1 MAQDI
6 ELSVVIPCLNED
18 ETLEICIRKAL
29 TSFKQMNIH
38 GEVVIADNGSTDR
51 SVSIA
56 ESLGA
61 RVIHQPLKGYGNAL
75 HKGILESR
83 GKYIIMGDADD
94 SYDFSDIERFVNKL
108 REGYDVVMGTRLK
121 GTIKK
126 GAMPWLHQ
134 YFGNPA
140 LTWLVNLFFKPGI
153 SDIFCGL
160 RAFTKAA
167 YIQMNLRT
175 AGMEFAP
182 EFVIK
187 AAKEN
192 LKITEIPIT
201 YFKDGRSHRSHLRS
215 FHDGWR
221 TLRFLLMYSPTY
233 LYFIPG
239 MFFFMTGLLLELIM
253 LKGPLHLASFTF
265 DTHFNIL
272 GCVLAVMGFQ
282 ILALGLFS
290 KVFAHF
296 NGFDKHD
303 KLTILF
309 LKLFKLERGI
319 YLGFCV
325 ALVGLIL
332 FLYILFSWIHSDF
345 KGIFEI
351 RKALLATTLC
361 VVGFEIFLSSF
372 FVSMLSMELTER
384 KEPPTV

>member
-18 ETLEICIRKAL
+18 ETLEICIRKAFG
-29 TSFKQMNIH
+29 SFRQMNIQ

-51 SVSIA
+51 SIAIA
-56 ESLGA
+56 ESCGA
-61 RVIHQPLKGYGNAL
+61 RVIHQSLKGYGNAL

-94 SYDFSDIERFVNKL
+94 SYDFSNIEGFVHKL
-108 REGYDVVMGTRLK
+108 KEGFDVVMGTRLK
-121 GTIKK
+121 GVIKK

-140 LTWLVNLFFKPGI
+140 LTWLVNLLFKPGI

-167 YIQMNLRT
+167 YLQMNLRT

-187 AAKEN
+187 AAKEK

-233 LYFIPG
+233 LYLIPG
-239 MFFFMTGLLLELIM
+239 IFFFITGLLLELI
-253 LKGPLHLASFTF
+253 LIHEPLQFGSFTLDF
-265 DTHFNIL
+265 HFNIL
-272 GCVLAVMGFQ
+272 GCVLSVMGFQ
-282 ILALGLFS
+282 ILTLGLFS
-290 KVFAHF
+290 RVFAHF
-296 NGFDKHD
+296 NGFDRHD

-309 LKLFKLERGI
+309 LKLFRLERGI
-319 YLGFCV
+319 YLGIT
-325 ALVGLIL
+325 VGLLGL
-332 FLYILFSWIHSDF
+332 FLFLGILCSWIHSDF
-345 KGIFEI
+345 RGIFEI
-351 RKALLATTLC
+351 RKALLATTLS
-361 VVGFEIFLSSF
+361 VVGFEIILSSF
-372 FVSMLSMELTER
+372 FVSMLSMELVER
-384 KEPPTV
+384 KETLNV